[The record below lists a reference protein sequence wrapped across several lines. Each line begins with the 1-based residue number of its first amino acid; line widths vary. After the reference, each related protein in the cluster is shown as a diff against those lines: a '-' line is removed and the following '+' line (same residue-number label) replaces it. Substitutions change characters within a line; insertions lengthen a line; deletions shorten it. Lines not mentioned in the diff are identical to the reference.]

1 MPKEF
6 FSYVYTYTYLQ
17 IYISTYLGVYSLQHM
32 DMGTENMMWNADYFY
47 ST

>member
-6 FSYVYTYTYLQ
+6 FSYVYTYTCLH
-17 IYISTYLGVYSLQHM
+17 IYSLQHM